1 MNGTKYLIDLFEN
14 EDRFIEHFISCT
26 KFFTPQDVK
35 ERAVKMLE
43 EIESNNQLPVR
54 YSLKIKE
61 NFSCNQGKVGAI
73 KNRKHA
79 MKFSRDYELTHDLRG
94 IRVECDATGNK
105 HVVDCIKEYT
115 GYSISTG
122 KTSDLINY
130 TIGHV
135 WARTDDPLFFTSLW
149 NIVIVPT
156 YLGFILDKP
165 QDQHKLNADIQGII
179 KAICLKLY
187 NPNQLMQGRLGP
199 NELDDKNSYED
210 TNKYNSKAEEFIK
223 NGIVKFIGRKGFEE
237 IIQDQP
243 KIETVIPV
251 KNKDFVLSQLGR
263 LSNADVN
270 LIPVLT
276 DAIACLTHFEM
287 SFPILKVFVPESTEI
302 IFYDVAGNTR
312 YYKNNTFFEYNGI
325 RYIVC
330 NHWFP
335 TQREKFKNWMDKHIC
350 K

>member
-1 MNGTKYLIDLFEN
+1 MNGTNSLVALFEN
-14 EDRFIEHFISCT
+14 EDKFIEHFISCT

-61 NFSCNQGKVGAI
+61 NFSCSQGKVGAI

-79 MKFSRDYELTHDLRG
+79 MTFSRDYELTHDLRG

-105 HVVDCIKEYT
+105 NVVDCIKEYT

-122 KTSDLINY
+122 KTSNLINY

-165 QDQHKLNADIQGII
+165 QDQHKLNANIQGII
-179 KAICLKLY
+179 KAVCLKLY
-187 NPNQLMQGRLGP
+187 DPIQLMQGRLGP
-199 NELDDKNSYED
+199 NELLDKNSFEE
-210 TNKYNSKAEEFIK
+210 TNNYKSRAEEFIK
-223 NGIVKFIGRKGFEE
+223 KGIVKFMGRKSFNEV
-237 IIQDQP
+237 IQDQP
-243 KIETVIPV
+243 RIETISPV
-251 KNKDFVLSQLGR
+251 KNKDFVLSQLGM
-263 LSNADVN
+263 LSNSN
-270 LIPVLT
+270 IHLTPVLT
-276 DAIACLTHFEM
+276 NEVSCLELFEM
-287 SFPILKVFVPESTEI
+287 SFPILKEYIPEIGET
-302 IFYDVAGNTR
+302 IFYDSAGNTR
-312 YYKNNTFFEYNGI
+312 YYKNNTFYELNGTQ
-325 RYIVC
+325 YIVC

-335 TQREKFKNWMDKHIC
+335 TQREKFKNWMDNQLKQ
-350 K
+350 